1 MNKDIAGRILESA
14 LALGNEI
21 NKLDA
26 QISQINDAKEK
37 DEFAQVL
44 GGVMGIL
51 TRDIVRRIV
60 REHPELDPDR

>member
-37 DEFAQVL
+37 DAFAQAL

-51 TRDIVRRIV
+51 TRDIVLRIV

>member
-37 DEFAQVL
+37 YEFAQAL

-51 TRDIVRRIV
+51 TRDIVLRIV
-60 REHPELDPDR
+60 REHPELDPDL